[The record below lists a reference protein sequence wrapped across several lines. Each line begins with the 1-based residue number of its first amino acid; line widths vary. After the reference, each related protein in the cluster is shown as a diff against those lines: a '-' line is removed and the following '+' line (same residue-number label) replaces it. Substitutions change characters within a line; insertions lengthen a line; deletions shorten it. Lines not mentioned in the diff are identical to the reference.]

1 MSNHLSQ
8 SQFSRCIVGR
18 TTSAELQH
26 IRECPECSAELE
38 SFARTI
44 SVFQSAVRNRID
56 DRIALHPSAVTPL
69 KRMRP
74 VEAGVSKWQWA
85 LVAAAVVVAVVLPF
99 FIIQNKPPQIGA
111 QVSTKANADAIMNRV
126 NLHLSRTVAAPME
139 PLLLVIPVGDS
150 K

>member
-8 SQFSRCIVGR
+8 GQFARCIVGQ

-38 SFARTI
+38 GFAKTI

-69 KRMRP
+69 KWVRP
-74 VEAGVSKWQWA
+74 VEAGVSKWRWA

-99 FIIQNKPPQIGA
+99 FIIQTSRRRLASRYPQSKCGRDYEPR
-111 QVSTKANADAIMNRV
+111 QSSSVAN
-126 NLHLSRTVAAPME
+126 SRARRW
-139 PLLLVIPVGDS
+139 S
-150 K
+150 HCCW